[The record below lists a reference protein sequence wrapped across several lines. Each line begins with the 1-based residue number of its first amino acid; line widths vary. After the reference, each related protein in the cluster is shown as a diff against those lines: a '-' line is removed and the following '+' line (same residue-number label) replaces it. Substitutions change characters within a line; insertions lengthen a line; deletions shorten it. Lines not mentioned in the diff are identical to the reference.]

1 MAEIE
6 LKFVIDE
13 PMAGRLWTRAKELKL
28 GSDSR
33 KTRTL
38 RSVYLDTPKH
48 VLKNAGITLRLR
60 RVGRRW
66 TQTVKTKAKL
76 HGALSQVDELESPAP
91 GGRLCLEAIPDA
103 SVRDEIIRRVNGSPL
118 QPVFETVM
126 KRTASELSLG
136 EGTRA
141 ELAIDVGE
149 IRAEGRSAELRE
161 AEIEFVEGRRAD
173 LFDIAH
179 ALFPDGGLRFSR
191 VSKTARG
198 YLLAGEGRIDP
209 PLAPRKAEA
218 IALDPTQTAEQAA
231 RDILR
236 ECFDQ
241 ITANMVIVQ
250 KMDDPEGPHQLRVG
264 LRRLRSAFSVFT
276 LVLQSPELARLGEE
290 ARWLGEE
297 VGRLRDIDVVND
309 IVRREADS
317 HPGEPGLST
326 LADGLSEQAA
336 EVRGQLRKCLTE
348 ARAQAFLIDLA
359 RFAETR
365 GWLVPQDFGRT
376 EQLAALSVLAA
387 SALSKR
393 WRKVGKRARGLK
405 TLDVGQRH
413 ELRKELKKLRYA
425 VEFLSPLFLAKRVEP
440 FVKRLKKLQ
449 TVFGDLND
457 AATVKAMFARTEV
470 RCGSDLLAQRAI
482 GWVIGASQ
490 ARAEYSWARARAMWR
505 DLKETGPFWK

>member
-13 PMAGRLWTRAKELKL
+13 SMAGRLWTRAKELKL
-28 GSDSR
+28 VSDSR

-505 DLKETGPFWK
+505 DLKETRPFWK

>member
-1 MAEIE
+1 MTEIE

-28 GSDSR
+28 VSGGR

-76 HGALSQVDELESPAP
+76 HGGLSQVDELESPAP

-141 ELAIDVGE
+141 ELTIDVGE

-191 VSKTARG
+191 VSKAARG
-198 YLLAGEGRIDP
+198 YLLAGE
-209 PLAPRKAEA
+209 LSAE
-218 IALDPTQTAEQAA
+218 
-231 RDILR
+231 
-236 ECFDQ
+236 
-241 ITANMVIVQ
+241 
-250 KMDDPEGPHQLRVG
+250 
-264 LRRLRSAFSVFT
+264 
-276 LVLQSPELARLGEE
+276 
-290 ARWLGEE
+290 
-297 VGRLRDIDVVND
+297 
-309 IVRREADS
+309 
-317 HPGEPGLST
+317 
-326 LADGLSEQAA
+326 
-336 EVRGQLRKCLTE
+336 
-348 ARAQAFLIDLA
+348 
-359 RFAETR
+359 
-365 GWLVPQDFGRT
+365 
-376 EQLAALSVLAA
+376 
-387 SALSKR
+387 
-393 WRKVGKRARGLK
+393 
-405 TLDVGQRH
+405 
-413 ELRKELKKLRYA
+413 
-425 VEFLSPLFLAKRVEP
+425 
-440 FVKRLKKLQ
+440 
-449 TVFGDLND
+449 
-457 AATVKAMFARTEV
+457 
-470 RCGSDLLAQRAI
+470 
-482 GWVIGASQ
+482 
-490 ARAEYSWARARAMWR
+490 
-505 DLKETGPFWK
+505 

>member
-1 MAEIE
+1 MMSILLAPSICNKIVIQSTQICHMAEIE

-28 GSDSR
+28 VSDSR

-66 TQTVKTKAKL
+66 TQTVKTKGKL
-76 HGALSQVDELESPAP
+76 RGALPVEELESSAP

-126 KRTASELSLG
+126 KRTAGALSLG

-191 VSKTARG
+191 VSQAARG

-236 ECFDQ
+236 E
-241 ITANMVIVQ
+241 
-250 KMDDPEGPHQLRVG
+250 
-264 LRRLRSAFSVFT
+264 
-276 LVLQSPELARLGEE
+276 
-290 ARWLGEE
+290 
-297 VGRLRDIDVVND
+297 
-309 IVRREADS
+309 
-317 HPGEPGLST
+317 
-326 LADGLSEQAA
+326 
-336 EVRGQLRKCLTE
+336 
-348 ARAQAFLIDLA
+348 
-359 RFAETR
+359 
-365 GWLVPQDFGRT
+365 
-376 EQLAALSVLAA
+376 
-387 SALSKR
+387 
-393 WRKVGKRARGLK
+393 
-405 TLDVGQRH
+405 
-413 ELRKELKKLRYA
+413 
-425 VEFLSPLFLAKRVEP
+425 
-440 FVKRLKKLQ
+440 
-449 TVFGDLND
+449 
-457 AATVKAMFARTEV
+457 
-470 RCGSDLLAQRAI
+470 
-482 GWVIGASQ
+482 
-490 ARAEYSWARARAMWR
+490 
-505 DLKETGPFWK
+505 

>member
-13 PMAGRLWTRAKELKL
+13 SMAGRLWTRAKELKL
-28 GSDSR
+28 VSDSR